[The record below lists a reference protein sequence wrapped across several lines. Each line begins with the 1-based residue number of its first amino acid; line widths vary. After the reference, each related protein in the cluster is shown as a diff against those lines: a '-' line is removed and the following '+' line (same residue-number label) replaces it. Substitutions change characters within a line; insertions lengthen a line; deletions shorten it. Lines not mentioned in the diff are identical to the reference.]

1 MSKLEI
7 EFELTGLKLKI
18 KGEREDVPAA
28 VAAIQRQLGT
38 MMQATGTI
46 ANGDHHAADP
56 PASRVIEA
64 RVEEQPGNGKKRGR
78 KSGSGGANPKAA
90 AVDFKHDAEKYG
102 FPKQD
107 WSTAKKAM
115 WLLYVL
121 ADGGHGELS
130 AGQLAAT
137 FNKHFKT
144 FGSILTANVLR
155 DLAKEKSKGWINSD
169 TTKDPQTWL
178 LLAEG
183 AKGIAKLIE
192 ESKAA

>member
-38 MMQATGTI
+38 MMQATGAI
-46 ANGDHHAADP
+46 ANGNGQAPVVDL
-56 PASRVIEA
+56 PAPRVLEA
-64 RVEEQPGNGKKRGR
+64 RTEEPSNRGKRGPR
-78 KSGSGGANPKAA
+78 KASGGVRPKVAA
-90 AVDFKHDAEKYG
+90 IDFKHDAEKYG

-115 WLLYVL
+115 WLLYIL
-121 ADGGHGELS
+121 TD
-130 AGQLAAT
+130 AGQAEASASQVADT

-144 FGSILTANVLR
+144 FGSILSANVLR
-155 DLAKEKSKGWINSD
+155 DLAKEKGKTGWINSD
-169 TTKDPQTWL
+169 NHERSTNLVSTCRGHQGNRQVD
-178 LLAEG
+178 
-183 AKGIAKLIE
+183 
-192 ESKAA
+192 